1 MVRAENKVFDL
12 VPGIWE
18 ELPSVVSY
26 YHLIVFLSSP
36 PPRVCVPLYMSI
48 CVCLCKWRLE
58 FNIGMFLL

>member
-26 YHLIVFLSSP
+26 CVFSP
-36 PPRVCVPLYMSI
+36 LHPP
-48 CVCLCKWRLE
+48 CLCSIVHEYMCVLV
-58 FNIGMFLL
+58 

>member
-26 YHLIVFLSSP
+26 CVFSP
-36 PPRVCVPLYMSI
+36 PIPRVCVPLYMSI

-58 FNIGMFLL
+58 FNIDMFLL